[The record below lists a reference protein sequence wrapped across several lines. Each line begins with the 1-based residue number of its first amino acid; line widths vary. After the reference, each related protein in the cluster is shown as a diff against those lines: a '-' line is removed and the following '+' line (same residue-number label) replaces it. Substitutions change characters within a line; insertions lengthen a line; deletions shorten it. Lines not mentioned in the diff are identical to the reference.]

1 NTFENLPQGSYNVQV
16 VNACG
21 ERLSK
26 TFEILKTGF
35 SIDESK
41 VEFEPLLPSCG
52 EITVGHYLKAAGS
65 GLRYPITLDFTVN
78 VPGGGTETRTPVV
91 ALAETDESYV
101 HATIPFFDNTANTY
115 AAPATD
121 ACGTAAPRE
130 SHAVESQP
138 TLSEQMR

>member
-1 NTFENLPQGSYNVQV
+1 IKRTYQRLDFDIQSEDICQEEDGRITVEMTSGTAISYQIQGPVNRAPQPENTFENLPQGSYNVQV

-41 VEFEPLLPSCG
+41 VEFEPLLSSCG

-65 GLRYPITLDFTVN
+65 GLRYPIT
-78 VPGGGTETRTPVV
+78 
-91 ALAETDESYV
+91 
-101 HATIPFFDNTANTY
+101 
-115 AAPATD
+115 
-121 ACGTAAPRE
+121 
-130 SHAVESQP
+130 
-138 TLSEQMR
+138 